1 VSRIF
6 LKFEFEIKIFQ
17 MPKSCSQTVVPGTG
31 RRTGIDKGSY
41 RYGIRPQIVLVEQ
54 ELELKKTVP
63 WRRVKIRF
71 GFRAI
76 QENPVLDM
84 TAFSI
89 YQGHNK

>member
-41 RYGIRPQIVLVEQ
+41 RYGIR